1 MTLFWIEILLSTDVV
16 LSGNSD
22 LNLHTWLDVDGGD
35 LLDNLGGRVQ
45 VDQSLVDSHL
55 VGVPGLGTL
64 TVRSLSGGD
73 LEDLGWESDWSLD
86 SQFLALGSSNEVGT
100 DLLEVLDVSGSE
112 SDSDSVDLW
121 CDLLV
126 LLSGFV

>member
-35 LLDNLGGRVQ
+35 LLDNLRRRVQ